1 MVKFT
6 ISVSNQ
12 KIQNMKEAG
21 KYENLRRKSIQ
32 QEQKE

>member
-12 KIQNMKEAG
+12 KIQIMKEAG
-21 KYENLRRKSIQ
+21 KYDPFEKKKHSIGT
-32 QEQKE
+32 E